1 MSLQITKEERENREL
16 LLTIEVD
23 QGRVDQ
29 ELRKAARKVA
39 ASYRIPGFRK
49 GKAPYQVI
57 VQQIGLPALYN
68 EFLED
73 LGQQVYLDALKQEEL
88 EPYARGSLE
97 DVSLEP
103 LTYKLVMPMDPEI
116 DLGNYRELRVEET
129 EVEIA
134 EDEVEAQ
141 LAQYREQ
148 HASWEEVDRPTQYGD
163 RISIDVHSV
172 IPAEEGEEDSEEI
185 VVFDETDW
193 EVTPDEENPME
204 PAGFDEALLGL
215 TAGQEK
221 EFDLSWPE
229 DSQSVHAGK
238 TAHFQ
243 VTVNSVEG
251 FVQPELNDEFAQ
263 LIGPDYE
270 TIDELKDSIRESLR
284 EQAKAQAENAYLD
297 QVLDKMLEQS
307 QLNYP
312 PIVIEDQIDSMLND
326 IMTQLRQFGIQ
337 DMDFYYRQ
345 TGQNEE
351 QMRESLRED
360 AVKQAERNLII
371 SEVLRT
377 EALEVSDEDLDE
389 RIDLMTQGDDTEGA
403 GQLAEFL
410 HSDSGRSIL
419 ESQILRDKAIERIL
433 AIARGQADALDAAK
447 AEEAKAVA
455 EERED
460 GDEESTDATVS
471 AEVDDSSDE
480 SASDDNTGADDAE
493 ETTAEA
499 SGA

>member
-23 QGRVDQ
+23 QSRVDQ

-39 ASYRIPGFRK
+39 ANYRIPGFRK
-49 GKAPYQVI
+49 GKAPYHVI
-57 VQQIGLPALYN
+57 VQQVGLPALYN

-73 LGQQVYLDALKQEEL
+73 LGQQVYMDALKQEEL

-116 DLGNYRELRVEET
+116 DLGAYRELRVDEPAV
-129 EVEIA
+129 EVN
-134 EDEVEAQ
+134 EDDVDAQ
-141 LAQYREQ
+141 LNQYREQ

-163 RISIDVHSV
+163 RINIDVHSV
-172 IPAEEGEEDSEEI
+172 IPAEEEGGEEI

-215 TAGQEK
+215 TPGEEK
-221 EFDLSWPE
+221 EFDLTWPE
-229 DSQSVHAGK
+229 DSKSLHAGK

-243 VTVNSVEG
+243 VKVNSIEAY
-251 FVQPELNDEFAQ
+251 VQPELNDEFAQ

-270 TIDELKDSIRESLR
+270 TIDDLKNSIRDSIR
-284 EQAKAQAENAYLD
+284 EQAKAQADNEYLE
-297 QVLDKMLEQS
+297 QVLDKMLEGS
-307 QLNYP
+307 TLNYP
-312 PIVIEDQIDSMLND
+312 PVVIEDQIDSMLND
-326 IMTQLRQFGIQ
+326 IRMQLQRFGIQ

-345 TGQNEE
+345 TGQSEA

-371 SEVLRT
+371 SEILRT
-377 EALEVSDEDLDE
+377 EELAVSDEEFEE
-389 RIDLMTQGDDTEGA
+389 RVAAMTQGDDSESTL
-403 GQLAEFL
+403 QLAEFL
-410 HSDSGRSIL
+410 RSESGRSIL
-419 ESQILRDKAIERIL
+419 ESQLLRDKAIERVL
-433 AIARGQADALDAAK
+433 AIARGQADALDAAN
-447 AEEAKAVA
+447 AEAADATEENAAKPEATEATEENVAGDDATETPAAGAVA
-455 EERED
+455 
-460 GDEESTDATVS
+460 GTDAAT
-471 AEVDDSSDE
+471 A
-480 SASDDNTGADDAE
+480 TADDMHSRE
-493 ETTAEA
+493 
-499 SGA
+499 